1 MTDNHSVNPL
11 LQEKSYAFLGQFKGL
26 ILDVDGVWFSGEES
40 RLVLSSG
47 EVAVVKS
54 RSHQDGQ
61 GLSFIRALGIE
72 IVFTTGEGEPM
83 NSIVQKLNTLPSV
96 VSGDWKTISLF
107 TKQLQKGGKVESIE
121 NWLKAKELTWEDCA
135 YIGDDRTDF
144 EAMSMAGLKVAP
156 ANATRVI
163 RKIADIVL
171 EKEGGKGAIR
181 EFAEMTLDSRGVDE
195 SNLPSA

>member
-1 MTDNHSVNPL
+1 
-11 LQEKSYAFLGQFKGL
+11 
-26 ILDVDGVWFSGEES
+26 
-40 RLVLSSG
+40 
-47 EVAVVKS
+47 
-54 RSHQDGQ
+54 
-61 GLSFIRALGIE
+61 
-72 IVFTTGEGEPM
+72 M
-83 NSIVQKLNTLPSV
+83 NSIIQKLNTLPSV

-107 TKQLQKGGKVESIE
+107 TKQLQKGGKVQSIE